1 MTPDVDGVLEL
12 FPDARPVREEGAPGA
27 DPGAALELDGQE
39 DAREPEPGEPCAATW
54 PPVFSPARRPFPRP
68 PERPHWHEELVAKVS
83 TLAGDITKASTVLC
97 TRLPRPDRLSC
108 IWVERR
114 ELLRVQAELAAAVTA
129 LKALERHVGRLAR
142 T

>member
-39 DAREPEPGEPCAATW
+39 DARE
-54 PPVFSPARRPFPRP
+54 PARRPFPRP